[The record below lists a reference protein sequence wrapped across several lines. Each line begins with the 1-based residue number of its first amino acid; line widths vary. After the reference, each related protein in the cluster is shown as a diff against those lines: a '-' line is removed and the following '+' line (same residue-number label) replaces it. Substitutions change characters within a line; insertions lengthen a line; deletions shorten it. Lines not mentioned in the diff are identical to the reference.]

1 MVLGVDGR
9 ASSFVGVIYWSIYYR
24 TRTQAMLFMLVVSVQ
39 KVGDGRIKLPVSF
52 SHEEAGLK
60 GAEE

>member
-1 MVLGVDGR
+1 
-9 ASSFVGVIYWSIYYR
+9 
-24 TRTQAMLFMLVVSVQ
+24 MLFMLVVSVQ